1 MIIGITGKSGSGKSK
16 IATELANQLNAK
28 LLSID
33 LISHQATETDKFKN
47 FVKENISKSVFD
59 KNGNI
64 IRKAL
69 GEIVFKD
76 PKKLDMINECAEKI
90 MNGIIDSIINHTHS
104 SHIILEYA
112 LLPKMKYFD
121 MCDIKILVNA
131 DETVR
136 QNRIIKRD
144 NISEEYFLLREKNSL
159 NYYNSNFDIIIE
171 NNSNEAYDIKNII
184 EQIQKKEK
192 LC

>member
-16 IATELANQLNAK
+16 IAGDLASQLNAK

-33 LISHQATETDKFKN
+33 LISHQATETENFKT

-64 IRKAL
+64 MRKAL
-69 GEIVFKD
+69 GEIVFQN

-90 MNGIIDSIINHTHS
+90 MNGIIDNIINHSHS
-104 SHIILEYA
+104 SLIILEYA

-136 QNRIIKRD
+136 RNRIIKRD
-144 NISEEYFLLREKNSL
+144 NISEEYFSLREKNSL
-159 NYYNSNFDIIIE
+159 SYDNSNFDIIIE
-171 NNSNEAYDIKNII
+171 NNTNETYDLKNII
-184 EQIQKKEK
+184 EQIHKKEK